1 MLKDCLEIFNEEM
14 KRAKEKTGEEER
26 LILDRYIPADGD
38 YLIVGVNGEI
48 LSHTIVKLD
57 KKTGRLEQ
65 TPPPELLFYDYHSR
79 LVSMNKPVDP
89 GKIIHSN
96 NYHSFWIKW
105 DSLENGK
112 LDEEAVDRYY
122 DTLKHPEE
130 KYKRPKDRKMYDYIA
145 AQIGEIQETVLES
158 HREWIKKHIFSL
170 DKTGM
175 SEKNYLKIF
184 FEAEKESY
192 LDEDKRYLMTKLYN
206 SNDYNIEIGNQILGL
221 PNDNLGLNGKKPY
234 LEHKTRKMSV
244 PYLVSPEEALRQKLF
259 FDYLMNFANAGKND
273 IFFDYEE
280 QKVYPQKRG
289 EIPAKDFS
297 GYFLQI
303 RKAKELEIVYQD
315 IIVDFRCNLKKKFV
329 YRNVLQLEDKEERY
343 KNYRSKEEL
352 QNVLH
357 EILFSKY
364 LKQNYFTP
372 QEDIPVD
379 GKLKKTLLWS
389 RGSIFS
395 WVYNGKEDGM
405 KHIMHMVCRDML
417 QNSIQSGYTAKM
429 GQQFNLM
436 CSLDEYFGGENMEE
450 TYQVIRGKLREK
462 INSKEE
468 YDIESDAEFAYAAGQ
483 LVNYF
488 ISLSKTNE
496 KKHSLANPFFSITDG
511 EMMKKKLNQYF
522 IKYDYA
528 IDKTK
533 AVRFNR
539 LYSMVLHY
547 DMNGKIIQENII
559 AGYISNSLIYE
570 SNKQNTE
577 EGK

>member
-26 LILDRYIPADGD
+26 LILDRYIPKDGD
-38 YLIVGVNGEI
+38 YLIVGENGEI
-48 LSHTIVKLD
+48 RSHTIIKLD
-57 KKTGRLEQ
+57 RKIGRLEQ
-65 TPPPELLFYDYHSR
+65 SPPPELLFYDYHSS
-79 LVSMNKPVDP
+79 LINTDKAVDS
-89 GKIIHSN
+89 KKTIHSN
-96 NYHSFWIKW
+96 NYYSFFVQW

-112 LDEEAVDRYY
+112 LDEEAIDRYF
-122 DTLKHPEE
+122 DALKEPEK
-130 KYKRPKDRKMYDYIA
+130 KYKNKDRKMYVYVA
-145 AQIGEIQETVLES
+145 EQLEEIEETVLES

-192 LDEDKRYLMTKLYN
+192 LNEDKRYLMTKLYN
-206 SNDYNIEIGNQILGL
+206 KNEYNILVKNQILGL
-221 PNDNLGLNGKKPY
+221 PNDNLGLNAKKPY
-234 LEHKTRKMSV
+234 LEHKTRKMAV

-259 FDYLMNFANAGKND
+259 FDYLMNFANAGMND
-273 IFFDYEE
+273 IFFDYGE

-289 EIPAKDFS
+289 EIPSKDFS

-303 RKAKELEIVYQD
+303 RKTKKELQIIHQD
-315 IIVDFRCNLKKKFV
+315 VVVDFRCKLKKKFV

-417 QNSIQSGYTAKM
+417 QNSIQNGYTAKM

>member
-26 LILDRYIPADGD
+26 LILDRYIPEDGD
-38 YLIVGVNGEI
+38 YIIVGKNGEI
-48 LSHTIVKLD
+48 RSHTIIKLN
-57 KKTGRLEQ
+57 KKTRRLEQ

-79 LVSMNKPVDP
+79 LVSMQKPIAS
-89 GKIIHSN
+89 KMILSN
-96 NYHSFWIKW
+96 NYYSFWIKW
-105 DSLENGK
+105 ENLKNRK
-112 LDEEAVDRYY
+112 LDEKIIDGYFNK
-122 DTLKHPEE
+122 LKNPEE
-130 KYKRPKDRKMYDYIA
+130 KYKKPKDRKMYDYIA
-145 AQIGEIQETVLES
+145 EQIGEIQETVLES
-158 HREWIKKHIFSL
+158 HREWVKKHIFSL

-192 LDEDKRYLMTKLYN
+192 LNEDRRHLMTKLYN
-206 SNDYNIEIGNQILGL
+206 SNDYNVEIGKQIFGL
-221 PNDNLGLNGKKPY
+221 PNDNITFNGNKPY
-234 LEHKTRKMSV
+234 LKHKTRKMEV
-244 PYLVSPEEALRQKLF
+244 PYLVSLEEALRQKLF
-259 FDYLMNFANAGKND
+259 FDYLMNFANAGMND
-273 IFFDYEE
+273 IFFDYGE

-289 EIPAKDFS
+289 EIPSKDFS

-303 RKAKELEIVYQD
+303 RKAKELEIVHQD
-315 IIVDFRCNLKKKFV
+315 VIVDFRCKLKKKFV
-329 YRNVLQLEDKEERY
+329 YKNVLQLEDKEERY

-352 QNVLH
+352 QNLLH

-372 QEDIPVD
+372 QENIPVD

-395 WVYNGKEDGM
+395 WIYNGKEDGM

-417 QNSIQSGYTAKM
+417 QNSIQNGYTAKM

-468 YDIESDAEFAYAAGQ
+468 YDIESNAEFAYAAGQ

-547 DMNGKIIQENII
+547 DMNGKIVQESVI

-570 SNKQNTE
+570 SNKQNAE